1 MTKLEVV
8 NSVTRSLNK
17 VKFKFKKH
25 SPEILVGVG
34 VVGVVASSVLAC
46 KATLKVNAVLDESKQ
61 NIEKIHEATEKG
73 ATPIGEEYTAE
84 DSKKDLTIMYTQTA
98 VKLIKMYAPSVALG
112 TVSIAAIVSGHKILR
127 KRNVALAA
135 AYATVEKSFKEYR
148 GRVVERFGESLDKE
162 LKYNIKTKEVEEIV
176 VTEDGSEQV
185 VKSTATVVDPNNID
199 DTSRIWYEGNPGFTK
214 DPEHNLR
221 YLKMVQATMND
232 KLKAQ
237 GYLPLNDVYEALGF
251 DKTSYGQVLGWI
263 YDEKN
268 PIGDNFVDF
277 GLYDI
282 HNEDKIRFVNGNE
295 RAVILE
301 FNHDGNIINKM

>member
-1 MTKLEVV
+1 MTKMEVV
-8 NSVTRSLNK
+8 NKATRVIGK

-25 SPEILVGVG
+25 SPELLVGVG
-34 VVGVVASSVLAC
+34 IVGVVASGVLAC
-46 KATLKVNAVLDESKQ
+46 KATLKVNAVLEESKQ
-61 NIEKIHEATEKG
+61 NIDKIHEATEKG
-73 ATPIGEEYTAE
+73 ATAIGEEYTVE
-84 DSKKDLTIMYTQTA
+84 DSKKDLTITYTQTA
-98 VKLIKMYAPSVALG
+98 VKLVKLYGPSVLLG
-112 TVSIAAIVSGHKILR
+112 GAAIAAIIGGHKILR
-127 KRNVALAA
+127 TRNVALAA
-135 AYATVEKSFKEYR
+135 AYATVEKSFKDYR
-148 GRVVERFGESLDKE
+148 GRVVERFGEALDKE
-162 LKYNIKTKEVEEIV
+162 LKYNIKSQEVEEIV
-176 VTEDGSEQV
+176 VNEDGSEQV
-185 VKSTATVVDPNNID
+185 VKNTVTVVDPNNID

-221 YLKMVQATMND
+221 YLKLIQATMND

-282 HNEDKIRFVNGNE
+282 HDENKIRFVNGKE
-295 RAVILE
+295 RAIILE
-301 FNHDGNIINKM
+301 FNHDGNIVGKF

>member
-34 VVGVVASSVLAC
+34 IVGVVASSVLAC

-61 NIEKIHEATEKG
+61 NIEKIREATEKG

-98 VKLIKMYAPSVALG
+98 VKLVKLYAPSVALG

-135 AYATVEKSFKEYR
+135 AYATVEKSFKDYR
-148 GRVVERFGESLDKE
+148 GRVVERFGEALDKE

-176 VTEDGSEQV
+176 VNEDGSETV
-185 VKSTATVVDPNNID
+185 VKSTTTVVDPNNID

-221 YLKMVQATMND
+221 YLKMVQATMNN
-232 KLKAQ
+232 KLQAQ

-282 HNEDKIRFVNGNE
+282 HNEDKIRFVNGHE
-295 RAVILE
+295 RAIILE
-301 FNHDGNIINKM
+301 FNHDGNIIKKM

>member
-1 MTKLEVV
+1 MTKMEVV
-8 NSVTRSLNK
+8 NKATRALNK

-25 SPEILVGVG
+25 SPELLVGVG
-34 VVGVVASSVLAC
+34 IVGVVASGVLAC
-46 KATLKVNAVLDESKQ
+46 KATLKVNAVLEESKQ
-61 NIEKIHEATEKG
+61 NIDKIHEATEKG
-73 ATPIGEEYTAE
+73 ATAIGEEYTVE
-84 DSKKDLTIMYTQTA
+84 DSKKDLTITYTQTA
-98 VKLIKMYAPSVALG
+98 VKLVKLYGPSVLLG
-112 TVSIAAIVSGHKILR
+112 GAAIAAIIGGHKILR
-127 KRNVALAA
+127 TRNVALAA
-135 AYATVEKSFKEYR
+135 AYATVEKSFKDYR
-148 GRVVERFGESLDKE
+148 GRVVERFGEALDKE
-162 LKYNIKTKEVEEIV
+162 LKYNIKSQEVEEIV
-176 VTEDGSEQV
+176 VNEDGSEQV
-185 VKSTATVVDPNNID
+185 VKNTVTVVDPNNID

-221 YLKMVQATMND
+221 YLKLIQATMND

-282 HNEDKIRFVNGNE
+282 HDENKIRFVNGKE
-295 RAVILE
+295 RAIILE
-301 FNHDGNIINKM
+301 FNHDGNIVGKF

>member
-8 NSVTRSLNK
+8 NTVTRSLNK

-34 VVGVVASSVLAC
+34 IVGIVASGVMAC
-46 KATLKVNAVLDESKQ
+46 KSTLKVNEVLEESKK
-61 NIEKIHEATEKG
+61 NIDRIHEATERG
-73 ATPIGEEYTAE
+73 ATVIGEEYTVE
-84 DSKKDLTIMYTQTA
+84 DSKKDLTILYTQTG
-98 VKLIKMYAPSVALG
+98 VKLAKLYAPSVALC
-112 TVSIAAIVSGHKILR
+112 TVSIAAIVGGHKILR

-162 LKYNIKTKEVEEIV
+162 LRYNIKAKEVEEIV
-176 VTEDGSEQV
+176 ANEDGSEQV
-185 VKSTATVVDPNNID
+185 VKSTVTVVDPNNID
-199 DTSRIWYEGNPGFTK
+199 DTSRIWYEGNPGYSK
-214 DPEHNLR
+214 DPEHNMR
-221 YLKMVQATMND
+221 YLKMIQATMND
-232 KLKAQ
+232 KLKSQ

-251 DKTSYGQVLGWI
+251 SKTPYGQVIGWI
-263 YDEKN
+263 YDEKE

-282 HNEDKIRFVNGNE
+282 HNEAKIRFVNGQE
-295 RAVILE
+295 RAIILE
-301 FNHDGNIINKM
+301 FNHDGNIIDKM